1 MNRKQKNQKNMP
13 KKACTTSIYRIP
25 ACPAPRSQQQQNHQT
40 NKCKDIIK
48 KQQIKEELM
57 ERVGLLEETVSAMEG
72 ELAVV
77 QRSSMIVTG
86 LQKPKND
93 EKNKEDR
100 LNIILTV
107 MKEARIDKN
116 DFWKHVDKIHLI
128 GCWTKWKPSENY
140 KILLIAT
147 RR

>member
-13 KKACTTSIYRIP
+13 KKACTTSINGTP

-48 KQQIKEELM
+48 KQQIKEELT
-57 ERVGLLEETVSAMEG
+57 ERVGLLERTVSAMEG

-77 QRSSMIVTG
+77 RRLSMIVTG

-93 EKNKEDR
+93 ETNKEDR

-107 MKEARIDKN
+107 MKEASIDKN
-116 DFWKHVDKIHLI
+116 DFRKHVDKIHLI
-128 GCWTKWKPSENY
+128 GGGKNGNQARTIKFYS
-140 KILLIAT
+140 
-147 RR
+147 

>member
-1 MNRKQKNQKNMP
+1 MP
-13 KKACTTSIYRIP
+13 KKACTTSINGTP

-48 KQQIKEELM
+48 KQQIKEELT
-57 ERVGLLEETVSAMEG
+57 ERVGLLERTVSAMEG

-77 QRSSMIVTG
+77 RRLSMIVTG

-93 EKNKEDR
+93 ETNKEDR

-107 MKEARIDKN
+107 MKEASIDKN
-116 DFWKHVDKIHLI
+116 DFRKHVDKIHLI
-128 GCWTKWKPSENY
+128 GGGKNGNQARTIKFYS
-140 KILLIAT
+140 
-147 RR
+147 